1 MIPEINLLP
10 QRDARQ
16 RTNRLVLLG
25 GLTLWI
31 LLLALI
37 IVQYFLAK
45 QDLEFAEHRLEQME
59 QEKVVLEERLAKM
72 AEEERTITLQEAV
85 DFVERLTLPTSV
97 IIEELL
103 ELLPEQSH
111 LTYYSFSSGAVDIE
125 VEFESLNRVAEYVA
139 NLDHSELFNDVKVDV
154 ISTQQ
159 LEEMESREG
168 DNSVIFSILPRYS
181 VDFSLQV
188 NMRELAVRGDG
199 DE

>member
-1 MIPEINLLP
+1 MTKNL
-10 QRDARQ
+10 
-16 RTNRLVLLG
+16 
-25 GLTLWI
+25 
-31 LLLALI
+31 
-37 IVQYFLAK
+37 LAK
-45 QDLEFAEHRLEQME
+45 QDLEFAEHCLEQME

-103 ELLPEQSH
+103 ELLPEQRH
-111 LTYYSFSSGAVDIE
+111 LTY
-125 VEFESLNRVAEYVA
+125 
-139 NLDHSELFNDVKVDV
+139 LDHSELFNDVKVDV

>member
-37 IVQYFLAK
+37 IVQYFLSK
-45 QDLEFAEHRLEQME
+45 QDLQFASQRLEQME
-59 QEKVVLEERLAKM
+59 QEKVVLEEQLAKI
-72 AEEERTITLQEAV
+72 AEEEQSITLQEAA
-85 DFVERLTLPTSV
+85 DFVERLTLPTS
-97 IIEELL
+97 IIVEELR
-103 ELLPEQSH
+103 ELLPEQSY
-111 LTYYSFSSGAVDIE
+111 LTYYSFSSSAVDIE

-139 NLDHSELFNDVKVDV
+139 NLEHSKLFNDVKVDV